1 MNARL
6 IELALSLV
14 SVDKRFPGVHAL
26 KDVSIEVRRGEVIG
40 LVGENGA
47 GKSTLMK
54 ILSGVYQ
61 PNSGRIEIAGKPTHF
76 ENAADANRKG
86 IGMVFQE
93 QSLLTNLTVGENI
106 YLGNEAQF
114 TRYGIVDWK
123 ALYAAAARQLSKVQ
137 VDVDPRMRADDLDFA
152 TRQMVELAKALT
164 LEEHASDHLVILLDE
179 PTSVLERAEIDVL
192 FARVRA
198 LKSRASFIF
207 VSHRLDEVLEL
218 SDRIYVMKDGAVV
231 ADLVAADADITT
243 LHHLMVGRSL
253 QAEYY
258 REPLQ
263 KAFQEEIV
271 LEVDG
276 LSLGN
281 AYKDISFKLHAGEI
295 LGIAGVIGSGREELA
310 RTLAGFAPHSGG
322 KLRVANRE
330 VHLMSP
336 AEAVDIGI
344 GYIPRERRVEG
355 LVLFLPVAANITLA
369 DLENLTR
376 HGLIDAR
383 EERRLATSWVERLK
397 IRTPGINTLCLNLS
411 GGNQQKVVLAKWL
424 NAKARILILDH
435 PTRGLDVGAKEEVY
449 ELVRAVTT
457 EGRGGHSYLRYPRG
471 NHRPQPL
478 AAGDARWRDYLS
490 CRGQSGPEAK
500 PNRSHWTHGLGAAM
514 QNFFARLG
522 SDKLRQWLPLATLV
536 ILVAV
541 VGVMQPVFLEPST
554 LLQLASD
561 TAVLFILATGVT
573 FVIMLGGIDLSIQSM
588 ASLASVIVALTVAR
602 LGHGAFV
609 LAVAVGRASR
619 VAFRPGPCPAEGSF
633 LHRHTRHGRRVVQ
646 HGAGH
651 FQGTL
656 DHPWRC

>member
-1 MNARL
+1 MNTVP
-6 IELALSLV
+6 IESALSLV
-14 SVDKRFPGVHAL
+14 NVDKSFPGVHAL
-26 KDVSIEVRRGEVIG
+26 KEVSFEVRRGEVIG

-61 PNSGRIEIAGKPTHF
+61 PDSGKIEIAGQPTRF

-114 TRYGIVDWK
+114 TRFGIVDWK
-123 ALYAAAARQLSKVQ
+123 ALYAAASRQLAKVQ
-137 VDVDPRMRADDLDFA
+137 IDVDPRMRADDLDFA
-152 TRQMVELAKALT
+152 ARQMVELAKALT

-231 ADLVAADADITT
+231 ADLAAADANITT

-263 KAFQEEIV
+263 KAFREEIV

-281 AYKDISFKLHAGEI
+281 AYKNISFKLHAGEI

-310 RTLAGFAPHSGG
+310 RTLAGFAPHSSG

-369 DLENLTR
+369 DLENLPR

-383 EERRLATSWVERLK
+383 EERRLATSWVDRLK
-397 IRTPGINTLCLNLS
+397 IRTPSINTLCLNLS

-457 EGRGGHSYLRYPRG
+457 EGV
-471 NHRPQPL
+471 
-478 AAGDARWRDYLS
+478 A
-490 CRGQSGPEAK
+490 
-500 PNRSHWTHGLGAAM
+500 
-514 QNFFARLG
+514 
-522 SDKLRQWLPLATLV
+522 V
-536 ILVAV
+536 IL
-541 VGVMQPVFLEPST
+541 T
-554 LLQLASD
+554 SD
-561 TAVLFILATGVT
+561 TLEETIGLSHSLLVMRDGEIT
-573 FVIMLGGIDLSIQSM
+573 FRAEANHGHKPRQIDLI
-588 ASLASVIVALTVAR
+588 
-602 LGHGAFV
+602 GHMV
-609 LAVAVGRASR
+609 
-619 VAFRPGPCPAEGSF
+619 
-633 LHRHTRHGRRVVQ
+633 
-646 HGAGH
+646 
-651 FQGTL
+651 
-656 DHPWRC
+656 